1 MLHTA
6 QGMMSGRWVF
16 KPSMTHLLSIYDII
30 GKHWRKGIMY
40 ANVIFL
46 FLQNAFFKGK
56 QSCHLSD
63 LHAIRQGER
72 SWLVVN

>member
-1 MLHTA
+1 
-6 QGMMSGRWVF
+6 
-16 KPSMTHLLSIYDII
+16 
-30 GKHWRKGIMY
+30 MY

-72 SWLVVN
+72 SWLVVDQGKAEGRD